1 MSLYATFNPDE
12 IRRPE
17 DIRSNQFALIDN
29 TPARNNSQQVVRSDR
44 PISGF
49 HLSDDNYANFFN
61 QNSNSRLMGD
71 ERFYIRQ
78 DGTLS
83 VTNNGLMIGNGTL
96 IPTLESLLNDR
107 ENVYKNTV
115 SVIKENMDAFDTIKQ
130 EHIERMGELDLK
142 IETNMYTYT
151 PKFDEFK
158 NVVNALKSC
167 ITPLKEKYDVTNQEY
182 IKAKNEYDT
191 FVYKILDE
199 NGNVR
204 EKSEDQIRQLSDE
217 IQQQIEEKY
226 TSLNIEQ
233 LKQNYLDAFDEYGSL
248 IMKLKS
254 ITGTVIP
261 TTVCQICLENQV
273 EYFLDPCGHTICGT
287 CKQTCENSR
296 KNCHYCRKNRNAFKR
311 LFL

>member
-1 MSLYATFNPDE
+1 MSFYATFNPDE
-12 IRRPE
+12 VRRPE
-17 DIRSNQFALIDN
+17 DIRNNQFALIDN
-29 TPARNNSQQVVRSDR
+29 TPLRSSQQVVTSDR
-44 PISGF
+44 PVSGF

-61 QNSNSRLMGD
+61 QNSNSHFMGD

-83 VTNNGLMIGNGTL
+83 VTNNGAMTGNGKL

-107 ENVYKNTV
+107 ENTYKINLND
-115 SVIKENMDAFDTIKQ
+115 IKENMDAFDTIKQ

-158 NVVNALKSC
+158 NIVNALKSC
-167 ITPLKEKYDVTNQEY
+167 ITPLKEKYDETNKEY
-182 IKAKNEYDT
+182 IKAKNEYDA
-191 FVYKILDE
+191 FVYKILDK
-199 NGNVR
+199 NVR
-204 EKSEDQIRQLSDE
+204 QKSEDQIRQLSDE
-217 IQQQIEEKY
+217 IQQQIKEKY

-248 IMKLKS
+248 MMKLKS

-287 CKQTCENSR
+287 CKQTCEHSR